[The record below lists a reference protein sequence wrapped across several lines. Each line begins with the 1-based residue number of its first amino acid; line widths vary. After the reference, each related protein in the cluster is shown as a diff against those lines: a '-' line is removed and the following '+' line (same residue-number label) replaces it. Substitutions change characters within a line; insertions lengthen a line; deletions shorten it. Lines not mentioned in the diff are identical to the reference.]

1 MKNSKN
7 LLILA
12 ISLLI
17 AIVCLITAFFLLNKN
32 EKLTDKNSVSVYF
45 VEYCKQNI
53 QSRGAKTTNN
63 VPDSSGTKENK
74 VKDFC
79 LTAVRRKFS
88 LNESKFS
95 TAIKELLK
103 GPSREE
109 KREGLYTEI
118 PATTKLIEIK
128 ESPKAIIINFSKD
141 FESGGG
147 STSMSMR
154 LKQLVNTA
162 LDAAKNKPVYLELN
176 NKKVDFIGGEGVIVS
191 QPLSRN

>member
-45 VEYCKQNI
+45 V
-53 QSRGAKTTNN
+53 
-63 VPDSSGTKENK
+63 VPDSSGTKENQ

-79 LTAVRRKFS
+79 ITAVRRKFS

>member
-63 VPDSSGTKENK
+63 VPDSSGTKENQ

-95 TAIKELLK
+95 TAIKELLN
-103 GPSREE
+103 GPSR
-109 KREGLYTEI
+109 
-118 PATTKLIEIK
+118 
-128 ESPKAIIINFSKD
+128 
-141 FESGGG
+141 